1 MKRKYKIINPNTT
14 KMKLEYK
21 VMRAKLCMQYQLMIV
36 PFKFITK
43 KKKKHFGNVIGPLEF
58 PPRKNERKEKGPT
71 QPKIIPQFESH
82 DNYQF

>member
-1 MKRKYKIINPNTT
+1 MHVTLVDDSAFLIHN
-14 KMKLEYK
+14 
-21 VMRAKLCMQYQLMIV
+21 
-36 PFKFITK
+36 